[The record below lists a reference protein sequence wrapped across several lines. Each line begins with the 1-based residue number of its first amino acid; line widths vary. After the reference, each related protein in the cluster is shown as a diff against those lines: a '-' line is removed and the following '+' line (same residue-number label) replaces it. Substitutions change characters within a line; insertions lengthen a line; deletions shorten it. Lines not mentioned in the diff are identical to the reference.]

1 MIKVVPHFIDIERA
15 VLTYVNSC
23 DGILICTAWMTS
35 IPLLDA
41 CSIIEATLIM
51 TSWNKLKKGS
61 AEYSGDLVKRIRKA
75 IPNCYVY
82 AGEGLMHNKFIVLL
96 RDERPY
102 AVITGSYNYTTK
114 ASSNEQKENIVYI
127 EDATVA
133 SLYATEFATLL
144 KRSKRL
150 E

>member
-1 MIKVVPHFIDIERA
+1 MSIIKPHFIDIEKA
-15 VLTYVNSC
+15 VLTYLNSS
-23 DGILICTAWMTS
+23 DGVLMCTAWMTS
-35 IPLLDA
+35 TPLLDA
-41 CSIIEATLIM
+41 CSIRDATLVM
-51 TSWNKLKKGS
+51 TSWNKLKRGS
-61 AEYSGDLVKRIRKA
+61 AEYNGDLVKRIRKA
-75 IPNCYVY
+75 IPNCYIY
-82 AGEGLMHNKFIVLL
+82 AGDGLMHNKFIVLI
-96 RDERPY
+96 RDGNPY

-133 SLYATEFATLL
+133 SLYATEFTSIL